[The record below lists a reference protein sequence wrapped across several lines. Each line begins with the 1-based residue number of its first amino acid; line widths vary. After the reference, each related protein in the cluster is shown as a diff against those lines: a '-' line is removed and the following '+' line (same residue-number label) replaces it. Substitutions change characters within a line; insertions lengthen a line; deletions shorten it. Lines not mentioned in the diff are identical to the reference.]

1 MYDID
6 NEKSPNGLVIE
17 EFLRNLDENGENLD
31 NIPFPETKHY
41 VKRILQN
48 YKIYQEIY

>member
-1 MYDID
+1 MDKWI
-6 NEKSPNGLVIE
+6 EKGII
-17 EFLRNLDENGENLD
+17 DENGENLD